1 MPLVGIIAKKKDI
14 QAIRKELQNKEIEF
28 IEITQKSVKNIKNI
42 NFEEIIINEDIILTE
57 DEYEY
62 MSTILSKVKYLIIN
76 GDVDIEILTKIKLES
91 PVKMITYGFNS
102 KSTVTISSV
111 KEDKILVCMQRDI
124 EKSDGKVVEAQEK
137 NIYLEEPKNKKVYNK
152 LVVFILNELH
162 NL

>member
-14 QAIRKELQNKEIEF
+14 QAIRNELQNKEIEF

-76 GDVDIEILTKIKLES
+76 GDVDIEILIKIKLES

-124 EKSDGKVVEAQEK
+124 EKSDGKIVEAQEK
-137 NIYLEEPKNKKVYNK
+137 NIYLGGPKNKKVYNK
-152 LVVFILNELH
+152 LVVFILNEFSL
-162 NL
+162 

>member
-1 MPLVGIIAKKKDI
+1 MPLVVIIAKKKDI

-76 GDVDIEILTKIKLES
+76 GDVDIEILIKIKLES

-124 EKSDGKVVEAQEK
+124 EKSDGKIVEAQEK
-137 NIYLEEPKNKKVYNK
+137 NIYLGGPKNKKVYNK
-152 LVVFILNELH
+152 LIVFILNELH

>member
-1 MPLVGIIAKKKDI
+1 M
-14 QAIRKELQNKEIEF
+14 N
-28 IEITQKSVKNIKNI
+28 
-42 NFEEIIINEDIILTE
+42 
-57 DEYEY
+57 
-62 MSTILSKVKYLIIN
+62 IN
-76 GDVDIEILTKIKLES
+76 GDVDIEILIKIKLES

-124 EKSDGKVVEAQEK
+124 EKSDGKIVEAQEK
-137 NIYLEEPKNKKVYNK
+137 NIYLGGPKNKKVYNK

>member
-28 IEITQKSVKNIKNI
+28 IEITQNSVKNIKNI
-42 NFEEIIINEDIILTE
+42 NFEEIVINEDIILAK

-76 GDVDIEILTKIKLES
+76 GDVDIEILNKIKLEE

-102 KSTVTISSV
+102 KSTVTVSSV

-124 EKSDGKVVEAQEK
+124 EKSDGKIVEAQEK
-137 NIYLEEPKNKKVYNK
+137 NIYLNEQKNKKVYNK
-152 LVVFILNELH
+152 LVIFILNELH

>member
-1 MPLVGIIAKKKDI
+1 MPLVGIIAKKRDI

-28 IEITQKSVKNIKNI
+28 IEITQNSVKNIKNI
-42 NFEEIIINEDIILTE
+42 NFEEIVINEDIILAE

-76 GDVDIEILTKIKLES
+76 GDVDIEILNKIKLEE

-102 KSTVTISSV
+102 KSTVTVSSV

-124 EKSDGKVVEAQEK
+124 EKSDGKIVEAQEK
-137 NIYLEEPKNKKVYNK
+137 NIYLNEQKNKKVYNK

>member
-76 GDVDIEILTKIKLES
+76 GDVDIEILIKIKLES
-91 PVKMITYGFNS
+91 PVKMITY
-102 KSTVTISSV
+102 
-111 KEDKILVCMQRDI
+111 
-124 EKSDGKVVEAQEK
+124 
-137 NIYLEEPKNKKVYNK
+137 
-152 LVVFILNELH
+152 
-162 NL
+162 

>member
-76 GDVDIEILTKIKLES
+76 GDVDIEILIKIKLES

-124 EKSDGKVVEAQEK
+124 EKSDGKIVETQEK
-137 NIYLEEPKNKKVYNK
+137 NIYLDEPKNKKVYNK
-152 LVVFILNELH
+152 LVIFILSELH

>member
-1 MPLVGIIAKKKDI
+1 MPLVGIIAKKRDI

-28 IEITQKSVKNIKNI
+28 IEITQNSVKNIKNI
-42 NFEEIIINEDIILTE
+42 NFEEIVINEDIILAK

-76 GDVDIEILTKIKLES
+76 GDVDIEILNKIKLEE

-102 KSTVTISSV
+102 KSTVTVSSV

-124 EKSDGKVVEAQEK
+124 EKSDGKIVEAQEK
-137 NIYLEEPKNKKVYNK
+137 NIYLNEQKNKKVYNK
-152 LVVFILNELH
+152 LVIFILNELH

>member
-14 QAIRKELQNKEIEF
+14 QAIKKELKNKEIEI
-28 IEITQKSVKNIKNI
+28 IEITRNSVKNIKNI
-42 NFEEIIINEDIILTE
+42 NFEEIVINEDIILAE

-62 MSTILSKVKYLIIN
+62 MSAILSKVKYLIIN
-76 GDVDIEILTKIKLES
+76 GDVDIEILNKIKLEE

-102 KSTVTISSV
+102 KSTVTVSSV

-124 EKSDGKVVEAQEK
+124 EKNDGKIVEAQEK
-137 NIYLEEPKNKKVYNK
+137 NIYLNEQKNKKVYNK
-152 LVVFILNELH
+152 LVIFILNELH

>member
-76 GDVDIEILTKIKLES
+76 GDVDIEILIKIKLES

-124 EKSDGKVVEAQEK
+124 EKSDGKIVEAQEK
-137 NIYLEEPKNKKVYNK
+137 NIYLGGPKNKKVYNK
-152 LVVFILNELH
+152 LIVFILNELH

>member
-76 GDVDIEILTKIKLES
+76 GDVDIEILIKIKLES
-91 PVKMITYGFNS
+91 PVKLITYGFNS

-124 EKSDGKVVEAQEK
+124 EKSDGKIVEAQEK
-137 NIYLEEPKNKKVYNK
+137 NIYLGGPKNKKVYNK
-152 LVVFILNELH
+152 LIVFILNELH

>member
-62 MSTILSKVKYLIIN
+62 MSTILSKVTYLIIN
-76 GDVDIEILTKIKLES
+76 GDVDIEILIKIKLES

-124 EKSDGKVVEAQEK
+124 EKSDGKIVEAQEK
-137 NIYLEEPKNKKVYNK
+137 NIYLGGPKNKKVYNK